1 MYKCLLALDYLHS
14 RGLCHNGLSSF
25 CIWMSTTNQLELAEV
40 EIKITDLG
48 RFIYQSIMWD
58 NKSIMW
64 DDKSIMWDNKSIM
77 WDNK

>member
-48 RFIYQSIMWD
+48 DYFDCQSIH
-58 NKSIMW
+58 KSIMW
-64 DDKSIMWDNKSIM
+64 DDEIICDNHYCI
-77 WDNK
+77 DE

>member
-48 RFIYQSIMWD
+48 RFIYQIMWD
-58 NKSIMW
+58 NK
-64 DDKSIMWDNKSIM
+64 
-77 WDNK
+77 